1 LVAFLYHL
9 RHNQAINPKGF
20 RMSDG
25 IVVTGATGNVGSAV
39 VEELQNLSIPVRV
52 ALRNPDTA
60 TGLQGKGVEIVPFDF
75 LNPATFAPTFAGQ
88 KRLLLVRPP
97 ALGNAKKE
105 IIPALEAAVAV
116 GIHQIVF
123 LSVQGAERNRFIP
136 HAHIEAWIRA
146 SGVNYTFLRAG
157 FFMQNLAT
165 THRAEIRDLDEI
177 AVPMGTAKTA
187 FVDTRD
193 VAAVA
198 VKAFTQPDSAKPAY
212 TLTGSEAL
220 DYSQIAA
227 MLSTELGRTIRYPNP
242 SLFTFIRRQRA
253 AGHPWDFVFVMVGLY
268 MATRFGGAPTL
279 THDVAQVLGRPPIL
293 FEQFARDYREVW

>member
-1 LVAFLYHL
+1 M
-9 RHNQAINPKGF
+9 GD
-20 RMSDG
+20 S

-39 VEELQNLSIPVRV
+39 VQELRTMGIPVRV
-52 ALRNPDTA
+52 AVRNPEMVRHS
-60 TGLQGKGVEIVPFDF
+60 GNEGVDLVPFDF

-105 IIPALEAAVAV
+105 IIPALQAAVAE
-116 GIHQIVF
+116 GIQQIVF
-123 LSVQGAERNRFIP
+123 LSVQGAERNSFIP
-136 HAHIEAWIRA
+136 HAHIEKWIQGA
-146 SGVNYTFLRAG
+146 SIGYTFLRAG

-165 THRAEIRDLDEI
+165 THRAEIRDYNEI
-177 AVPMGTAKTA
+177 IVPMGSAKTA
-187 FVDTRD
+187 FVDARD

-198 VKAFTQPDSAKPAY
+198 AQALTQPEATQQAY
-212 TLTGSEAL
+212 NLTGSEAL
-220 DYSQIAA
+220 DYTQVAA
-227 MLSTELGRTIRYPNP
+227 ALSTELGRTIRYTDP

-279 THDVAQVLGRPPIL
+279 TNDVAQVLGRPPIL
-293 FEQFARDYREVW
+293 FEQFVRNYRGVW